1 MHVSRAIDEFVAD
14 LADRCAAQN
23 ENALAAVAAAHEGYD
38 QNPAKGTIMTH
49 DTPSTRWPVARR
61 DGYDEVT
68 IEDEEHGLRAFVSH
82 NDGEDYWRLE
92 VAFQNLDAYYSCK
105 EDQVA
110 AARLMQRAAECLLEL
125 NGEQVAA

>member
-1 MHVSRAIDEFVAD
+1 MT
-14 LADRCAAQN
+14 N
-23 ENALAAVAAAHEGYD
+23 KKALAGQGEGND

-68 IEDEEHGLRAFVSH
+68 LEDEEHGISAYISH
-82 NDGEDYWRLE
+82 NDGETYWRIEL
-92 VAFQNLDAYYSCK
+92 AFQDLNTYHSCK

-110 AARLMQRAAECLLEL
+110 AARLMERAAKCLLEL

>member
-14 LADRCAAQN
+14 LAGRCAAQN
-23 ENALAAVAAAHEGYD
+23 EDAPVTVGAARGDD

-49 DTPSTRWPVARR
+49 DTPSTRWDAARR

-68 IEDEEHGLRAFVSH
+68 IADEEHGISAYISH
-82 NDGEDYWRLE
+82 IDGETYWRIELALQE
-92 VAFQNLDAYYSCK
+92 LGTYYSCK